1 MGRFDEIERGA
12 SVLDSF
18 AQSDT
23 RAASR
28 LDALF
33 SPRAESPAADRPVVS
48 LVCAADVRT
57 EPVRWLWPGWIAAG
71 KLAIIGGA
79 PGCGKTT
86 IALALAAV
94 VSRGGVFPDG
104 SRCTL
109 PGNVLIW
116 SGEDDPADTLKPRL
130 LAAGADVSRCHFID
144 GTRDEEG
151 ARPFDPAQDMAGLD
165 EAAQRLGDVRL
176 LIADP
181 IVSAVAGDS
190 HKNAEV
196 RRGLQP
202 MVDFAIRHGCA
213 VLGVTHFT
221 KGTSGRDPVERITG
235 SLAFAALARL
245 VLVAAKER
253 SGEDERRVFVR
264 AKNNIGPDGGGFAY
278 TLDVTEIEA
287 DGGTVTSSCV
297 TWGEQIEGEAREILA
312 IAEADEDD
320 VRRTQTDEAEDFL
333 RQLLA
338 EGARQSKEIERE
350 AKAAGIAAKPLR
362 NARERLGIKPKK
374 TGFSGSWIWAL
385 PGVEAAQVAHVA
397 QVASDFCTEKRG
409 NFESEGQ
416 LRAEDD
422 ETGVI
427 L

>member
-1 MGRFDEIERGA
+1 MSAFDGIERGA
-12 SVLDSF
+12 SVLDGF
-18 AQSDT
+18 T
-23 RAASR
+23 RQDDGPQRSR
-28 LDALF
+28 LGALF
-33 SPRAESPAADRPVVS
+33 SSGGTERPLAASAVVS
-48 LVCAADVRT
+48 LVCAADVQT

-86 IALALAAV
+86 IAIALAAV
-94 VSRGGVFPDG
+94 VSRGGTFPDG
-104 SRCTL
+104 VRCAL

-116 SGEDDPADTLKPRL
+116 SGEDDPSDTLKPRL

-144 GTRDEEG
+144 CARDEDG
-151 ARPFDPAQDMAGLD
+151 PRPFDPARDMAGLD
-165 EAAQRLGDVRL
+165 EAAQRLRDVRL

-202 MVDFAIRHGCA
+202 IVDFAIRHGCA

-253 SGEDERRVFVR
+253 TGEDERRVFVR

-278 TLDVTEIEA
+278 ALDVAEIEA
-287 DGGTVTSSCV
+287 DGGTVTSSRV
-297 TWGEQIEGEAREILA
+297 TWGEPIEGEAREILA

-320 VRRTQTDEAEDFL
+320 ERRTQTDEAEDFL
-333 RQLLA
+333 RQILA
-338 EGARQSKEIERE
+338 SGARQSKDIERE
-350 AKAAGIAAKPLR
+350 AKAAGIGTKPLR
-362 NARERLGIKPKK
+362 NARQRLGIKPKK
-374 TGFSGSWIWAL
+374 ASFSGGWIWSL
-385 PGVEAAQVAHVA
+385 PGCEVAQDAQVAPNSH
-397 QVASDFCTEKRG
+397 TEKQG
-409 NFESEGQ
+409 NIEAQGQ
-416 LRAEDD
+416 LGGEDLEAE
-422 ETGVI
+422 VI